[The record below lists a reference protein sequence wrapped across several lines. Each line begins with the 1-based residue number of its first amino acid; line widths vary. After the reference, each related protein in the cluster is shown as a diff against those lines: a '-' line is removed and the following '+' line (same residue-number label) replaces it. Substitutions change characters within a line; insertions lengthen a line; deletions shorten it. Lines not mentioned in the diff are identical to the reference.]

1 MDREVREAAG
11 RARAVRAAARAAEE
25 ETFRGHAAGAAA
37 AVDRAAL
44 VAIVAL
50 GTRSGQIQGL

>member
-1 MDREVREAAG
+1 MREAAG